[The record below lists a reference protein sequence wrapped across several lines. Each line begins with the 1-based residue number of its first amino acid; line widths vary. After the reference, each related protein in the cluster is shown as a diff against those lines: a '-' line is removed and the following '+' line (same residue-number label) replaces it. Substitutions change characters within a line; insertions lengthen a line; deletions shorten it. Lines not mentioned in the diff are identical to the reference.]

1 MQTVH
6 RARRTWSRDV
16 DAIIALTAFGRDRL
30 IEGGLPADRLVV
42 RPNFVEVQ
50 APLDTGP
57 GTGFV
62 YAGRLTEDKGV
73 DILID
78 AWRQARIDSTLTI
91 MGAGPLE
98 SLVLAASEEMPSIR
112 FLGVMPRQ
120 DLLEVMARSRAVIV
134 PSRWYEGFPLTVLEA
149 FACRRP
155 VIAAGH
161 GSLAEVVTDGENGLT
176 FRPSDPAD
184 LADRIRWADANV
196 QAAGVLGKASR
207 ATYEANYT
215 PQRGYETLVAVYR
228 RALAV
233 RGERT
238 EA

>member
-1 MQTVH
+1 MHTVH
-6 RARRTWSRDV
+6 RARHTWSRDV

-30 IEGGLPADRLVV
+30 IEGGVPASRLVV
-42 RPNFVEVQ
+42 RPNFVEVE
-50 APLDTGP
+50 APPDAGP

-62 YAGRLTEDKGV
+62 FAGRLTEDKGV

-78 AWRQARIDSTLTI
+78 AWRQARLDSTLTI

-98 SLVLAASEEMPSIR
+98 PLVRAASAELPSVR
-112 FLGVMPRQ
+112 YMGVVPRQ
-120 DLLEVMARSRAVIV
+120 DLLEAMARTRAVIV

-161 GSLAEVVTDGENGLT
+161 GSLSEVVTDGENGMT
-176 FRPSDPAD
+176 FRPSDAAH
-184 LADRIRWADANV
+184 LADRLRWADANPEEAATLG
-196 QAAGVLGKASR
+196 QAAR
-207 ATYEANYT
+207 ATYEAKYT

-228 RALAV
+228 RAIDV
-233 RGERT
+233 RQRPEGR
-238 EA
+238 